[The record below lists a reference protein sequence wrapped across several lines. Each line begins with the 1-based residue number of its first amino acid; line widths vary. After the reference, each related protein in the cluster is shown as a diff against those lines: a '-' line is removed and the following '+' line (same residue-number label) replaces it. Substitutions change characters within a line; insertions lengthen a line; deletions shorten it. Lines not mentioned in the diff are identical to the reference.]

1 MGLTRLQREII
12 SRTAM
17 AVLGLALLYGGYRC
31 LRIGWQ
37 FQREYRE
44 QHPSQAYRQQ
54 RRSSGAGLPILIGAV
69 LVISGAP
76 FVLAAVL
83 PSGWFARLMGP
94 PNQIG
99 LHEHPGSDNP
109 RGPWR

>member
-12 SRTAM
+12 SRAAM

-31 LRIGWQ
+31 LKTGWQ
-37 FQREYRE
+37 FHREYRE
-44 QHPSQAYRQQ
+44 QHPNQTSGQ
-54 RRSSGAGLPILIGAV
+54 RPRSTGAALPFLIGVV
-69 LVISGAP
+69 LAISGAP

-83 PSGWFARLMGP
+83 PSDWFAKLMGP
-94 PNQIG
+94 PRQIG
-99 LHEHPGSDNP
+99 LHEYPGSDNP